1 MKSLE
6 QFKSVLTEEEKS
18 DYSKF
23 DALVRAGLA
32 NKAQIARLHKILDKM
47 TEDRPQ
53 FNNADRMIMQNL
65 FNKMVDL
72 ISNNK
77 QIFQQTRKAV
87 REDYEPD
94 DGALTDEQVN
104 QIQESLKATS
114 DYKIGPS
121 GRKVKA
127 HRFKVGDIERLD
139 VDDEADTK
147 DKQDIKEEI
156 LRGDPPF
163 VLVLKRKA
171 IRMYPDGT
179 HVALYWNDTLKKYFS
194 VPYDNKKGVN
204 GIIQTEETKETPK
217 EIMAQL
223 EYIKNAGEKGKVSHA
238 DGTSS
243 QVDATTAHAIL
254 KVHKALNDDNK
265 KKIADLANNS
275 KDHFSK
281 VVAFAQKNASK

>member
-6 QFKSVLTEEEKS
+6 QFKSILTEEEKL

-32 NKAQIARLHKILDKM
+32 NKAQIARLHKILEKM
-47 TEDRPQ
+47 TEDHPQ

-77 QIFQQTRKAV
+77 QVFQQTRKAV
-87 REDYEPD
+87 REDYEGD
-94 DGALTDEQVN
+94 D
-104 QIQESLKATS
+104 QIGESLKATS
-114 DYKIGPS
+114 DYNIGPS

-127 HRFKVGDIERLD
+127 HRFKIGDVERLEG
-139 VDDEADTK
+139 DDESDTK
-147 DKQDIKEEI
+147 DKQDIKED
-156 LRGDPPF
+156 LMRGDPPF

-171 IRMYPDGT
+171 IRVYPDGT
-179 HVALYWNDTLKKYFS
+179 HVALYWNDNLKKYFS
-194 VPYDNKKGVN
+194 VPYEDKKGVN
-204 GIIQTEETKETPK
+204 GIIQTEETQPEEEMPK

-223 EYIKNAGEKGKVSHA
+223 QWIKSNGKNGKISHA

-243 QVDATTAHAIL
+243 QVDPSTAHSIL
-254 KVHKALNDDNK
+254 KVHSALNDDNK
-265 KKIADLANNS
+265 KKIVDLANNS
-275 KDHFSK
+275 KDHFGK
-281 VVAFAQKNASK
+281 VVAFAQKNTNK

>member
-6 QFKSVLTEEEKS
+6 QFKSILTEEEKS

-32 NKAQIARLHKILDKM
+32 NKAQIARLHKILEKM

-77 QIFQQTRKAV
+77 QINQQTRRAV
-87 REDYEPD
+87 REDYESI
-94 DGALTDEQVN
+94 N
-104 QIQESLKATS
+104 QIEETLKATS

-127 HRFKVGDIERLD
+127 HRFKIGDIERLEG
-139 VDDEADTK
+139 DDESDTK
-147 DKQDIKEEI
+147 DKQYIKED
-156 LRGDPPF
+156 LMRGDPPF

-171 IRMYPDGT
+171 IRLYPDGT
-179 HVALYWNDTLKKYFS
+179 RVALYWNDTLKKYFS
-194 VPYDNKKGVN
+194 VPYEDKKGVN
-204 GIIQTEETKETPK
+204 GIIQMEETEPKEEMPK

-223 EYIKNAGEKGKVSHA
+223 QYIKDCGEKGKISHA

-243 QVDATTAHAIL
+243 QVDAATAHSIL

-281 VVAFAQKNASK
+281 VVAFAQKNTTK